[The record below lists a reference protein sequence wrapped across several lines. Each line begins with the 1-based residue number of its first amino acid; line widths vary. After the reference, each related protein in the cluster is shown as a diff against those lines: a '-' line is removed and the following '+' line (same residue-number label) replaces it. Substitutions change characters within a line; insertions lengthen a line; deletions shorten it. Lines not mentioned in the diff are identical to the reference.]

1 MRVLLVEDDDVLG
14 DALNQSLINAG
25 YAVDW
30 AKDGRYADLALHDQ
44 VYDAAVLDLG
54 LPKMDGMEVLQRL
67 RQRKVA
73 IPVLIL
79 SAREGLDDR
88 IKALDLGAD
97 DYLTKPFKLLELE
110 ARLRALIRRSN
121 SNNSHLIQVGALTLN
136 VAERIFSANGKVIA
150 FSKRE
155 FGVLELLMLRNGR
168 AVSKEA
174 LIENL
179 YNWSEEVS
187 TNAIEVYIYRV
198 RKKLEPYH
206 IQINNISGVGYML
219 EDHQLE
225 NSQK

>member
-206 IQINNISGVGYML
+206 IQINNISGLGYML

-225 NSQK
+225 YSQK

>member
-30 AKDGRYADLALHDQ
+30 ARDGAYADLALHDH

-54 LPKMDGMEVLQRL
+54 LPKMDGMAVLQRL
-67 RQRKVA
+67 RQRKTA
-73 IPVLIL
+73 IPVLII

-121 SNNSHLIQVGALTLN
+121 NNNSNLVNVGVLTLN
-136 VAERIFSANGKVIA
+136 MAERMISGNGKVIA

-155 FGVLELLMLRNGR
+155 FGVLELLMLRKGR
-168 AVSKEA
+168 VVSKEA

-179 YNWSEEVS
+179 YNLSEEIGS
-187 TNAIEVYIYRV
+187 NAIEVYIYRV
-198 RKKLEPYH
+198 RKKLEPYN
-206 IQINNISGVGYML
+206 ILINNISGLGYLL
-219 EDHQLE
+219 EDLPLE
-225 NSQK
+225 